1 MKLAV
6 IGCGYVG
13 LVSGSC
19 LAEAGH
25 EVIATDNDAS
35 KIATLQAGK
44 IPIYEPN
51 LDKVLETVVREGRL
65 RFTANGG
72 EAVRESDVVFI
83 CVGTPPTDSGDADLS
98 AIDSVARMI
107 ARESRTPKLVIE
119 KSTVPAQT
127 GEQLKRALQVYASNA
142 GAKFRVA
149 SNPEFLRE
157 GTAVEDFFHPDRI
170 VIGVEDKDASGKCG
184 KSTRRFSRAGS
195 VARCTC
201 RIARPRPRPISW
213 SPPLPARN

>member
-19 LAEAGH
+19 LAESGH

-51 LDKVLETVVREGRL
+51 LDKVLQGVVRDGRL
-65 RFTANGG
+65 RFTANPA
-72 EAVRESDVVFI
+72 EAVRNSDVVFI
-83 CVGTPPTDSGDADLS
+83 CVGTPPTDTGDADLS
-98 AIDSVARMI
+98 AIDSVARVI
-107 ARESRTPKLVIE
+107 AQESRTPKLVIE

-127 GEQLKRALQVYASNA
+127 GEQLKRALKAQNA
-142 GAKFRVA
+142 FA
-149 SNPEFLRE
+149 
-157 GTAVEDFFHPDRI
+157 
-170 VIGVEDKDASGKCG
+170 
-184 KSTRRFSRAGS
+184 
-195 VARCTC
+195 ARHL
-201 RIARPRPRPISW
+201 A
-213 SPPLPARN
+213 